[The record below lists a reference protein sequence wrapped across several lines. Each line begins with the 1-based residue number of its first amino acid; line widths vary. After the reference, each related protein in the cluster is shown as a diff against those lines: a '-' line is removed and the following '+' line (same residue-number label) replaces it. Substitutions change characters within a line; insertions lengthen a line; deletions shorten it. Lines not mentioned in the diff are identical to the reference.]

1 MTSRKRKKENKEYIK
16 NNFLFEI
23 GTILKFNS
31 WSTNYNSDPS
41 LIVLQTIP
49 SDFGTMVYKVLVLKN
64 MSIIALDKEFIEER
78 YCKV

>member
-1 MTSRKRKKENKEYIK
+1 MSCRKRKKEIKEYTK

-31 WSTNYNSDPS
+31 SSTSYISDPS
-41 LIVLQTIP
+41 LIVLETIP
-49 SDFGTMVYKVLVLKN
+49 SHFGTMVYKVLVLKN
-64 MSIIALDKEFIEER
+64 MSIVALDKKFIEGR